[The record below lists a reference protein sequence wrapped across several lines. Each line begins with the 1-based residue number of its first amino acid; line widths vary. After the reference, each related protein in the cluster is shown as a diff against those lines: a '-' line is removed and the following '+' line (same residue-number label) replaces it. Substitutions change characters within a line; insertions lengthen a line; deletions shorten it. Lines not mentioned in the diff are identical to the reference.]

1 MQLDLLSFLFGLT
14 IGFIVPTISYL
25 LFFRNTSGPNKEDL
39 KSQFEQ
45 LSQKA
50 LLDNHKHFTTLAA
63 ETFQG
68 YFQQIEATQKHS
80 KESINQRMQPLE
92 SLLKEMDKHL
102 KDTNLKRTQSHT
114 QLMEQIVFMNQLS
127 TEVSSHTQK
136 LTSSLRR
143 SHAAGGWGELHLK
156 RAVETAG
163 MSAYCDFQQ
172 QANVKTGKT
181 TLRPDLLIRL
191 PNERVIFVDAKAP
204 IETLTKL
211 LEATTD
217 TEIKQQQES
226 LGKTIKEH
234 IKQLSSKKYWSYEN
248 LSPEFVVLFLPSEA
262 LYAAA
267 IESDPSL
274 INFATQKQ
282 IVLSSPTTLI
292 GLLLTIHHGWKQE
305 RISTQATQILA
316 LAKQLVDRSNTLVSH
331 LENIKSSISK
341 SAQVTNQAFSSLNTR
356 FIPKVNELSQIV
368 LPESKIELTHE
379 PILENTEA

>member
-14 IGFIVPTISYL
+14 IGFVVPTISYF
-25 LFFRNTSGPNKEDL
+25 LFFRTPNKENL

-50 LLDNHKHFTTLAA
+50 LLDNHKHFTSLAA

-92 SLLKEMDKHL
+92 SLLKEMDQHL

-127 TEVSSHTQK
+127 TEVSSHAQK

-191 PNERVIFVDAKAP
+191 PNQQIIFVDAKAP
-204 IETLTKL
+204 IETFTKL

-217 TEIKQQQES
+217 SEIKQQQEN

-234 IKQLSSKKYWSYEN
+234 IKQLSNKKYWSYEN

-262 LYAAA
+262 LFAAA

-274 INFATQKQ
+274 IDFATQKQ
-282 IVLSSPTTLI
+282 IVLASPTTLI

-331 LENIKSSISK
+331 LENIKTSISK
-341 SAQVTNQAFSSLNTR
+341 SAQLTNQAFSSLNTR

-368 LPESKIELTHE
+368 LPESKIQLTHE
-379 PILENTEA
+379 PILEETEV